1 MRWVL
6 ERMNR
11 MVVRRALGLLGPD
24 RASALQSLG
33 ALSLAVVA
41 AVVAGATLASA
52 DETIEELP
60 GLILLVPASLAAR
73 GNVFGAFGSRLGTAI
88 HTGTFHWSRRVD
100 TVLGQNVVAS
110 VVLGVSLS
118 FFLAVVAAVAVTVLG
133 LSEALGLS
141 DLIVISVVGGTLASV
156 AVLLV
161 SLALTAV
168 APRAGWDLDNVIAP
182 IVTAAGDLL
191 TIPFLLLATVLVQR
205 GQATLVAA
213 MALTVLSAVGLLWSI
228 RSGLTLLSNIVR
240 ESMPMLIVAGILSLL
255 AGVILESRS
264 SEVLGVGAVLIILPG
279 YLGASGA
286 LGGIL
291 SSRLSTKLVL
301 GLFSPARFPPPAARA
316 DATAIL
322 GLAVPVFVLNGF
334 MAHLTAALTGAST
347 PGLARMILAAL
358 IGGVLATLVVVLVAY
373 YATLAAVRL
382 GVDPDNVAIPL
393 VTATLDVFGVLTLL
407 LALNVTGVV

>member
-1 MRWVL
+1 MGWVVDGV
-6 ERMNR
+6 NR
-11 MVVRRALGLLGPD
+11 VVVRRALSLLGPD
-24 RASALQSLG
+24 RASAVQSLG
-33 ALSLAVVA
+33 ALCLAVIA
-41 AVVAGATLASA
+41 AVIAGAALASA

-88 HTGTFHWSRRVD
+88 HTGTFRWSRRAD
-100 TVLGQNVVAS
+100 TVLGQNVLAS
-110 VVLGVSLS
+110 LVLGVGLS
-118 FFLAVVAAVAVTVLG
+118 FFLAVAAAVAVTVLG
-133 LSEALGLS
+133 LSEALSLA
-141 DLIVISVVGGTLASV
+141 DLIVISVVGGTLASL
-156 AVLLV
+156 ALLAV
-161 SLALTAV
+161 SLGLTAV

-191 TIPFLLLATVLVQR
+191 TIPFLLMATAMVQR
-205 GQATLVAA
+205 GGATVGVAA
-213 MALTVLSAVGLLWSI
+213 VLTALSAAGLVWSV
-228 RSGLTLLSNIVR
+228 RSSFALLSRIVR

-255 AGVILESRS
+255 AGVVLQSRS
-264 SEVLGVGAVLIILPG
+264 EDVLTVGAVLIILPG

-301 GLFSPARFPPPAARA
+301 GLFSPSPVPPPAARA

-334 MAHLTAALTGAST
+334 MAHLMAALTDAST
-347 PGLARMILAAL
+347 PGLARMILVAL
-358 IGGVLATLVVVLVAY
+358 LGGLLATVVVVLVAY
-373 YATLAAVRL
+373 YGTLAAVRL

-407 LALNVTGVV
+407 LALNLTGVV